1 MAEEKC
7 EKDVHF
13 EAERIEP
20 FQEGFNIRT
29 IIAALFIGFI
39 MLPGAIYLGLITG
52 GGIAGA
58 AQWVTVILLVEI
70 AKRSF
75 IELKKQEVYIIY
87 ILAASLVSAGL
98 VLGTAGLTLQGGAFS
113 DLIWKQYLIQSPYAQ
128 SFKLHDYMPSW
139 AVPPANSEAILKR
152 TFLHRAWAIPILL
165 LIVHN
170 VLFRI
175 NKFTLGYTVFR
186 ITSDKEKLPFPM
198 APVAS
203 EGAIALAEVSGKK
216 ETWRWRVFSIS
227 AMIGVIFG
235 AFYVVIPTVTGL
247 LMTKPFQLLPIPWVD
262 FTSQMGNIFPSAMLG
277 FMTELGVVLT
287 GFVLPFWVVTGSFIG
302 SVLTRTIGNPILY
315 KAGIIKNWQP
325 GMTAIPA
332 NVATDLDFWINAI
345 IAGGIVVAII
355 GIVTMVRVFWKRK
368 KEVGHKGT
376 STEEKL
382 PEGRGDYPVYVAI
395 GLWALSTII
404 YIVICKILV
413 PKFPT
418 ALFAFFGFI
427 LTPFLT
433 YTSARMFGIT
443 GVAGGISFPMVR
455 EGTFILSGYKGVD
468 IWFAPVP
475 YFNHGGTAQE
485 FKQLELTRTRF
496 TSWYKAEFTAL
507 VIMLFCSFLFWSI
520 IWRMAPIPS
529 STYPYIQKMW
539 PMDAMFQALWATS
552 TIEGGRS
559 WMIEAIK
566 FKYIL
571 SSSIVGFLLY
581 FILLIFKAP
590 VSLFYGIVGGIAI
603 LPHMALPMF
612 VGALLGRFY
621 FSKKVGPNWKR
632 YTPII
637 LAGYSCGMGLVG
649 MISIAVALI
658 AKTIF
663 QIIF

>member
-1 MAEEKC
+1 MTEEKRA
-7 EKDVHF
+7 EMHF
-13 EAERIEP
+13 EPGRMEP
-20 FQEGFNIRT
+20 FQEGFNVRT

-39 MLPGAIYLGLITG
+39 MLPGAIYLGLMTG

-87 ILAASLVSAGL
+87 MLAASLVSAGL
-98 VLGTAGLTLQGGAFS
+98 IFGTAGLTLQGGAFS
-113 DLIWKQYLIQSPYAQ
+113 DLIWRQYLVQSPYAQ
-128 SFKLHDYMPSW
+128 SFKLHEHMPLW
-139 AVPPANSEAILKR
+139 AMPPANSEALLKR
-152 TFLHRAWAIPILL
+152 TFLSRVWLIPILL
-165 LIVHN
+165 LIIHN
-170 VLFRI
+170 VLFKI
-175 NKFTLGYTVFR
+175 NKFTLGYTMFR
-186 ITSDKEKLPFPM
+186 ITSDKEKLPFPL
-198 APVAS
+198 ASVAA
-203 EGAIALAEVSGKK
+203 EGAVALAEVSGKQ

-247 LMTKPFQLLPIPWVD
+247 LMTKPFQVLPIPWVD
-262 FTSQMGNIFPSAMLG
+262 FTSKMGDILPSSMLG
-277 FMTELGVVLT
+277 FMTELGILLT

-302 SVLTRTIGNPILY
+302 AVLTRTIGNPILY

-325 GMTAIPA
+325 GMTVIPA
-332 NVATDLDFWINAI
+332 NVATNLDFWINAT
-345 IAGGIVVAII
+345 IAGGAIVAII
-355 GIVTMVRVFWKRK
+355 GIVIMFKAFRRK
-368 KEVGHKGT
+368 KKDVVIGQPARI
-376 STEEKL
+376 EEKL
-382 PEGRGDYPVYVAI
+382 PEGRGDYPIYIAMGI
-395 GLWALSTII
+395 WMLSTII

-413 PKFPT
+413 PSFPT
-418 ALFAFFGFI
+418 VLFVFFGFI

-455 EGTFILSGYKGVD
+455 EGTFILSGHKGVD

-475 YFNHGGTAQE
+475 YFDHGVTAQE
-485 FKQLELTRTRF
+485 FKQLELTRTKF
-496 TSWYKAEFTAL
+496 SSWYKAEFTSL

-520 IWRMAPIPS
+520 IWKMSPIPS
-529 STYPYIQKMW
+529 STYPYAQKMW

-552 TIEGGRS
+552 TLDGGRS

-571 SSSIVGFLLY
+571 NSSIVGVALYSLL
-581 FILLIFKAP
+581 LLLKAP
-590 VSLFYGIVGGIAI
+590 IGLFYGIIGGVAM

-612 VGALLGRFY
+612 IGALLGRFY
-621 FSKKVGPNWKR
+621 FAKKVGPNWNR

-637 LAGYSCGMGLVG
+637 LAGYSCGMGLIG
-649 MISIAVALI
+649 MVSIAVALI
-658 AKTIF
+658 AKTVF
-663 QIIF
+663 QIVF